1 MASEGSEQGR
11 SRWWIGLAISLA
23 ALALAFWGVQPA
35 RLLATL
41 RTARLGLLPLILGLQ
56 LLGIAFRARAWQSL
70 LGRVSYRRSLA
81 ALNEGYLLN
90 NLLPVRLGEL
100 ARAYLVQKGAEFDTA
115 QALGSVVVERLL
127 DVTIALGALLLAL
140 PRLAAPDWAKDI
152 ATGVGVALAVGV
164 AILAALILSRRAG
177 PAILARL
184 PGAAGRL
191 LPRLVRGITAG
202 VQSAGTLP
210 RLLPGAL
217 WLLAG
222 WVCAWIQLELI
233 LRMYGTTGSP
243 TVWLFALSVIAF
255 GGAVPSSPGA
265 VGVYELAGSAGLRA
279 VGYPAE
285 VALSVAVT
293 IHVTQI
299 LVTGLLGGWFL
310 AKEGESI
317 ADLARAARGLARRPV
332 ESGSA

>member
-23 ALALAFWGVQPA
+23 ALALAFWGVQPT
-35 RLLATL
+35 RLASTL
-41 RTARLGLLPLILGLQ
+41 KTARLDLLPVILGLQ
-56 LLGIAFRARAWQSL
+56 LLGISLRARAWQTL
-70 LGRVSYRRSLA
+70 LGQVSYTRALA

-100 ARAYLVQKGAEFDTA
+100 ARAYLVQKGTEFGTA
-115 QALGSVVVERLL
+115 QALGSVLVERLL
-127 DVTIALGALLLAL
+127 DVAIALGALLLTL
-140 PRLAAPDWAKDI
+140 PRLAAPAWAKDI
-152 ATGVGVALAVGV
+152 ATGVGVGLALGV
-164 AILAALILSRRAG
+164 AVLAALILSRRAG
-177 PAILARL
+177 PPILARL
-184 PGAAGRL
+184 PGVAGRL
-191 LPRLVRGITAG
+191 LPRLVRGLTAG

-210 RLLPGAL
+210 RILPGAL

-222 WVCAWIQLELI
+222 WMCAWIQLELF

-243 TVWLFALSVIAF
+243 AVWLFALSVIAF

-285 VALSVAVT
+285 VALSVAATV
-293 IHVTQI
+293 HVTQI

-317 ADLARAARGLARRPV
+317 ADLARAARSLARRPV
-332 ESGSA
+332 ESGGA